1 MTEGKK
7 QTDRR
12 GRRSF
17 FEPILLIVIG
27 AVFLAHNLEIITGGG
42 WEILKNLW
50 PALLI
55 IAGLDDLFQRR
66 SIAWPVL
73 LIGAGALLLLNNFG
87 PQTIVTWT
95 KILPLWP
102 LILIAFGV
110 DLLFQSRTWWGTMT
124 SILLVVILVGGAVWW
139 IGFQGSIPSGADYPL
154 QRDLSPDIKKAEIQ
168 YSLGAGQLIVGDVSA
183 SDVLAAGTAFPEK
196 PDQEYSE
203 EESTASYSLEMD
215 FPTFYPNMTQ
225 WELGITSEIPISLTV
240 DNGAGELFLA
250 LEGLALET
258 LQVEQGVGDIVI
270 RLPEEMEGDVSVD
283 QAVGR
288 TQILVPADAGI
299 RIHFQKALSRLDVPE
314 GYRLQGNT
322 YTSPGFAGE
331 QKTITIHVEQAVG
344 IIKVQ
349 IAD

>member
-1 MTEGKK
+1 
-7 QTDRR
+7 
-12 GRRSF
+12 
-17 FEPILLIVIG
+17 
-27 AVFLAHNLEIITGGG
+27 
-42 WEILKNLW
+42 
-50 PALLI
+50 
-55 IAGLDDLFQRR
+55 
-66 SIAWPVL
+66 
-73 LIGAGALLLLNNFG
+73 
-87 PQTIVTWT
+87 
-95 KILPLWP
+95 
-102 LILIAFGV
+102 
-110 DLLFQSRTWWGTMT
+110 MT

-139 IGFQGSIPSGADYPL
+139 IGFQGAVPSGAAYSLERP
-154 QRDLSPDIKKAEIQ
+154 LSPEIKNADIQ

-183 SDVLAAGTAFPEK
+183 PDVLAAGTAFPEK

-203 EESTASYSLEMD
+203 EGSAASYSLEMD

-225 WELGITSEIPISLTV
+225 WELGITPEIPVSLTV

-250 LEGLALET
+250 LEGLALES

-270 RLPEEMEGDVSVD
+270 RLPAEMEGDVSVD

-299 RIHFQKALSRLDVPE
+299 RIHFEKALSRLDVPD

-331 QKTITIHVEQAVG
+331 QETITIHVEQAVG

>member
-1 MTEGKK
+1 MTEGKR
-7 QTDRR
+7 QTDQGGR
-12 GRRSF
+12 GSF
-17 FEPILLIVIG
+17 FGPILLIVIG
-27 AVFLAHNLEIITGGG
+27 VVFLARNLEIITGGG
-42 WEILKNLW
+42 GEILINLW

-55 IAGLDDLFQRR
+55 IAGLDDLFRRR
-66 SIAWPVL
+66 SFAWPVL
-73 LIGAGALLLLNNFG
+73 LIGAGGLLLLNNFG
-87 PQTIVTWT
+87 PRTIVTWT

-102 LILIAFGV
+102 LILIAFGI

-139 IGFQGSIPSGADYPL
+139 IGFQGAVPSGAAYPL
-154 QRDLSPDIKKAEIQ
+154 ERPLSPEINNAEIQ

-183 SDVLAAGTAFPEK
+183 PDVLAAGTAFPEK
-196 PDQEYSE
+196 PDQEYSAT
-203 EESTASYSLEMD
+203 ESTASYSLKMD

-225 WELGITSEIPISLTV
+225 WEMGITPEIPVSLTV

-250 LEGLALET
+250 LEGLALES

-270 RLPEEMEGDVSVD
+270 RLPKEMEGDVSVD

-288 TQILVPADAGI
+288 IQILVSEDTGI
-299 RIHFQKALSRLDVPE
+299 RVHFEKALSRLDVPD
-314 GYRLQGNT
+314 GYQLQGNT
-322 YTSPGFAGE
+322 YTSPGFEGE
-331 QKTITIHVEQAVG
+331 QEKINIHVEQAVG

>member
-1 MTEGKK
+1 MTEGKR
-7 QTDRR
+7 QTDHGGR
-12 GRRSF
+12 GSF
-17 FEPILLIVIG
+17 FGPILLIVIG
-27 AVFLAHNLEIITGGG
+27 GVFLARNLEVISGGA
-42 WEILKNLW
+42 WEILINLW

-55 IAGLDDLFQRR
+55 IAGLDDLFRRR
-66 SIAWPVL
+66 SFAWPVL

-87 PQTIVTWT
+87 PRTIVTWT

-102 LILIAFGV
+102 LILIAFGI

-139 IGFQGSIPSGADYPL
+139 IGFQGAVPSGAAYPL
-154 QRDLSPDIKKAEIQ
+154 RRALSPDIRNVKIQ
-168 YSLGAGQLIVGDVSA
+168 YSLGAGQLIVGDISE

-203 EESTASYSLEMD
+203 EGSAASYSLEMD

-225 WELGITSEIPISLTV
+225 WELGITPEIPVSLMV

-270 RLPEEMEGDVSVD
+270 RLPAEMEGDVIVD

-299 RIHFQKALSRLDVPE
+299 RIHFEKALSRLDVPD

-322 YTSPGFAGE
+322 YTSPGFTGE
-331 QKTITIHVEQAVG
+331 QETITIHVEQAVG